1 MSFQNPVKLWNL
13 LVPEYDRGPGY
24 DTWRINAIFNGASN
38 RPFHH
43 FAAGNPLHGTD
54 AEKLVKKG

>member
-1 MSFQNPVKLWNL
+1 M